1 LTEQRKD
8 FKAGFVTLIGR
19 PNVGKSTLLNKLVG
33 EKIAIISPRPQ
44 TTRNIIKGV
53 ITFEEAQIVF
63 VDTPGLT
70 QVEKAPTIID
80 KKIIE
85 ETLMGIEGVDVVVFV
100 VDENEPCSEDYFI
113 MDHLKKVKKP
123 VILTVNKVDKIKQY
137 RALSIIEKYQGY
149 FPFNR
154 SIPIS
159 AKKGTNLSILVGEI
173 INYLPF
179 HPPYYPSDL
188 ITDQA
193 ERVLVAELIREKIF
207 ELTHQEVPYS
217 VLVKVDEFK
226 ERTHELIYISATIYV
241 EHPSQRGILIGKKGG
256 MIKKIGQLARKEIE
270 SRLGCRIYLSLRV
283 GVKKDWRKKI
293 DSLKEL
299 GFDIREQK

>member
-1 LTEQRKD
+1 MTEQRKD
-8 FKAGFVTLIGR
+8 FKAGFVTLVGR

-63 VDTPGLT
+63 VDTPGLI
-70 QVEKAPTIID
+70 QIEKAPTIID

-100 VDENEPCSEDYFI
+100 ADENEPCSEDYFI

-137 RALSIIEKYQGY
+137 RALSIIEKYQEH

-241 EHPSQRGILIGKKGG
+241 EHPSQRGILIGKKGS